1 MNDKQRETMDTIIAI
16 LKPTIILLPLGLLCY
31 YLFNINWILWI
42 WVMAQVGWIMTILGG
57 YLHFRYR

>member
-1 MNDKQRETMDTIIAI
+1 MDDKQRETMNTIIAI

-31 YLFNINWILWI
+31 YLFNVNWLLWLWGIL
-42 WVMAQVGWIMTILGG
+42 QFSWIMTILGG

>member
-1 MNDKQRETMDTIIAI
+1 MNDKQRENIDTAIAI

-31 YLFNINWILWI
+31 YLFNLNWLLWLWSI
-42 WVMAQVGWIMTILGG
+42 VQISWIMTILGG